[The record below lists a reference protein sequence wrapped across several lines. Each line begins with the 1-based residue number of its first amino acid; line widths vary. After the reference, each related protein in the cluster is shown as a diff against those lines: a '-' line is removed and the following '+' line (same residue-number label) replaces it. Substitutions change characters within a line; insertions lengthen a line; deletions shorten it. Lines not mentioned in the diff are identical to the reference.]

1 MRIRLTPDTS
11 RAWVDVDLD
20 ALVRNARS
28 FAATTGV
35 PLLPMVKGNGYGLG
49 AVAVARALAEVDP
62 WGYGV
67 ATVEEARELHLNGI
81 VRPIIVFTP
90 LVAPMIEYMNAIA
103 ARPADRRP
111 RRAAR
116 LARRRAAGRSTSTS
130 IPAWAAAASGG
141 TTPRRS
147 PRRGNLLA
155 AADGWEGVFTALHSA
170 ERDPAATAEQWRRLQ
185 AAIEALGR
193 RPPLVH
199 AAASAAGAYGTAYAG
214 DLARPGIHLYGG
226 RVAGLDAVPVAA
238 LRARVVA
245 IRRLAPGATVGY
257 DATWQAPNLTTVAT
271 LAIGY
276 ADGVHRR
283 LSNGG
288 AVELL
293 GQRVRIVGRVSMD
306 LVTVDAGDLPVQIG
320 DVATLFGGI
329 VTLEEQAALAGTI
342 AYEMLTSLGRAASP
356 ALPATGMNQHFASL
370 LLGLAAQAN
379 AALDGQLPPGAA
391 DAGAGD
397 ARQLAQAL
405 IETLSA
411 LELKTR
417 GNLDADE
424 QQLLTQAL
432 TALRFRFA
440 TGKPQ

>member
-1 MRIRLTPDTS
+1 VRIRLTPDTS

-28 FAATTGV
+28 FAAITAV

-81 VRPIIVFTP
+81 IRPIIVFTP

-103 ARPADRRP
+103 ARPAIGDLEALRAWLAQGTGPFHIDVDTGMGRSGF
-111 RRAAR
+111 RWDDATTLAAAR
-116 LARRRAAGRSTSTS
+116 
-130 IPAWAAAASGG
+130 
-141 TTPRRS
+141 
-147 PRRGNLLA
+147 NLLA
-155 AADGWEGVFTALHSA
+155 AAGGWEGVFTALHSA

-185 AAIEALGR
+185 VAIEALGR

-226 RVAGLDAVPVAA
+226 RVAGLDAMPVAA

-245 IRRLAPGATVGY
+245 LRRLAPGATVGY
-257 DATWQAPNLTTVAT
+257 DATWQAPNATTVAT

-293 GQRVRIVGRVSMD
+293 GQRVRVVGRVSMD

-342 AYEMLTSLGRAASP
+342 AYEMLTSLGER
-356 ALPATGMNQHFASL
+356 LPRRYLQ
-370 LLGLAAQAN
+370 QA
-379 AALDGQLPPGAA
+379 
-391 DAGAGD
+391 
-397 ARQLAQAL
+397 
-405 IETLSA
+405 
-411 LELKTR
+411 
-417 GNLDADE
+417 
-424 QQLLTQAL
+424 
-432 TALRFRFA
+432 
-440 TGKPQ
+440 